1 MLQLN
6 FNTCLN
12 DDAAHHMC
20 SAHLGGSQSRRDIGL
35 DNSLG
40 KALFQ
45 GKMWTTSS
53 TGQGGE

>member
-6 FNTCLN
+6 FNTRLN
-12 DDAAHHMC
+12 DDDAHHMC

-35 DNSLG
+35 DSSLG

-45 GKMWTTSS
+45 GKMWTTFS
-53 TGQGGE
+53 TVQGGE